1 MIDIVINA
9 VLIVLLAITISS
21 LLWPRFY
28 KMLVRYM
35 TRLDVE
41 QDAKGRSAE
50 QSVAMVIIAAIII
63 YMLVVVNR

>member
-9 VLIVLLAITISS
+9 ILIGLLAVTISS

-28 KMLVRYM
+28 RMIVRHI

-41 QDAKGRSAE
+41 QDAKSRSAE